1 LTESTNGIQQD
12 LARNE
17 DQLNSLAQTSKSNLE
32 RIDKNAN
39 LLTQNTD
46 QLDNLAEASASNL
59 ERIDKNTDLL
69 RLNNH
74 NLMQNTDRL
83 DNLAENTAS
92 NLERIDKN
100 TNLLR
105 SNNQGLTLNKNRLNN
120 LAEASASNLE
130 RINKNTGDISQ
141 LQFNVSANEEGISSL
156 TESTNGIQQ
165 DLARNEDQLNSL
177 AQTSKSNLERIDKNA
192 NLLTQNTDQLDNLAE
207 NSASNLERID
217 KNTNLLRL
225 NDKTIAQLEEMAH
238 GNCSFNGDT
247 FRCEC
252 EPGWYGDFCNLDV
265 NECITRPCHNGGHCY
280 NTAGG
285 YKCGC
290 EGTGFAGPKCQEDI
304 DECQSSPC
312 LNGKICQNSIGSY
325 SCRCPANYEGPNCES
340 YFPYGPQTNVPETK
354 VTGGGW
360 TICHAEGFNVK
371 QTPSSLAA
379 IQNKCSKKKFMMGC
393 RKTGSSKITL
403 LAAAPDGRK
412 ALESTGSKSN
422 NPGRIINGSKWYRRP
437 DKSYGFA
444 HKDSSLYLIY
454 ADAADTQGK
463 DKLNPRGE
471 MRLSYYLSG
480 SGGRRCGESKGLQS
494 SKAWERLYYH
504 AD

>member
-238 GNCSFNGDT
+238 GNC
-247 FRCEC
+247 
-252 EPGWYGDFCNLDV
+252 
-265 NECITRPCHNGGHCY
+265 
-280 NTAGG
+280 
-285 YKCGC
+285 
-290 EGTGFAGPKCQEDI
+290 
-304 DECQSSPC
+304 
-312 LNGKICQNSIGSY
+312 
-325 SCRCPANYEGPNCES
+325 RCPANYEGPNCEN

-354 VTGGGW
+354 VTRGGW
-360 TICHAEGFNVK
+360 TRCHVERFNVR
-371 QTPSSLAA
+371 QNPSSLAA

-437 DKSYGFA
+437 GYSYGFA
-444 HKDSSLYLIY
+444 HQDSILDLNPTDG
-454 ADAADTQGK
+454 ADIWGK
-463 DKLNPRGE
+463 DPLNPRGE
-471 MRLSYYLSG
+471 MRLSYFLYA